1 MACGAMCVCVCVCV
15 CVYMRLHKPE
25 LIGFVAPAAHRKVAC
40 GAIYVYI
47 YIHTYIYTCVCG
59 GGHAVPS
66 VFFVFVCVC
75 VCVCVCVY
83 NTLAK
88 ISIYACV
95 YICGSCGFVCVCI
108 YTIYTQYL
116 PGARR
121 NTHTH
126 THTHT
131 PYNTTFYRCQT
142 KTSRCCHSWR
152 HTFSKVLSK
161 VSFFSKHA
169 KDILKSALKSA
180 YV

>member
-1 MACGAMCVCVCVCV
+1 MCVCVCVCV

-75 VCVCVCVY
+75 VCVCVCIQHPC
-83 NTLAK
+83 K
-88 ISIYACV
+88 DIYIRMCV
-95 YICGSCGFVCVCI
+95 HLWVLWVCVCVHIHNI
-108 YTIYTQYL
+108 YTISSRCQTK
-116 PGARR
+116 
-121 NTHTH
+121 HTH

-131 PYNTTFYRCQT
+131 RTSYNTTFYRCQT
-142 KTSRCCHSWR
+142 KISRCCHSWR
-152 HTFSKVLSK
+152 HTVSKVLSK
-161 VSFFSKHA
+161 VSFFSKHP